1 MASMGI
7 EAAAQKLLN
16 PEGNDFDVA
25 LLDDVVNAA
34 YSPTDPNR
42 AMANKALM
50 ALQETEHL
58 WTKAD
63 TIMERAQNPQSRFF
77 GLQVLDDAIR
87 TRFVFWS
94 VIISPHPITES
105 ISLTMYLSGGRFS
118 QPISAKVS
126 RIMLLGKLFRFRR
139 MRP

>member
-1 MASMGI
+1 
-7 EAAAQKLLN
+7 
-16 PEGNDFDVA
+16 
-25 LLDDVVNAA
+25 
-34 YSPTDPNR
+34 
-42 AMANKALM
+42 
-50 ALQETEHL
+50 
-58 WTKAD
+58 
-63 TIMERAQNPQSRFF
+63 
-77 GLQVLDDAIR
+77 VLDDAIR